1 MEKED
6 TLPLLNVDRA
16 RENAAR
22 HPWARAILEGWKQQV
37 AYLMEQDR
45 GFVEAMMPELTPW
58 PQYGQNC
65 PVCVNRLSTMGETGI
80 YDWDVRDP
88 DRLVC
93 KYCRTEYPS
102 PDHPETGSVT
112 APRMGQ
118 TFTFYLTDEER
129 AHPEDRSGRHAF
141 KWVNW
146 PVHTSWSGII
156 RSMKINWCFE
166 KMLPLAK
173 LHALTGEVRYAR
185 WSAWIMDCLARRY
198 PTWLFHSYDG
208 TVADCPPGE
217 AAASMGAHPP
227 GGRFP
232 PETIIT
238 AFEGR
243 HLEGDHAVLNNG
255 FWGAGR
261 MGCSGSDGRM
271 ILSATLAWDL
281 VRGARHDDGSPVIT
295 PEMDRR
301 IVEDLILAGW
311 ADTENWSAINNK
323 CGPGRALSAA
333 AGILFERPESVR
345 RAIEGLEALLGEAFH
360 FDGFC
365 TESPGYSSMHLNL
378 LREIPEMLTGY
389 SDPEGWAPESG
400 PRLDNLDPFQR
411 FDRYRLALESMARM
425 LDPNLQDPVIG
436 DSHHGQG
443 IDPIHA
449 EVLAAHY
456 GGGYA
461 GLLEKAQGAPLSEK
475 GTEYALWHRDPDLKA
490 AGETGL
496 PRRTEWFPGW
506 HVAVLRGGD
515 PEGHTALYLNGYACG
530 GHRHYDSLGLIYI
543 AHGKEMA
550 ADRGYIWDDPRNAW
564 TRSTLSHNIVTVD
577 AASQRGHTE
586 PASLELFGSGAGVE
600 VVQASARQYEQC
612 GRYQRTCALVRIP
625 GGTYAVD
632 FFRVDGGRL
641 HQYGFHCNGR
651 LAGIQGVDLEPVD
664 DEIEWLDNL
673 RAGQP
678 RQPFTA
684 TWLNEE
690 VRLDLTLLNPVDR
703 LLLAD
708 APGWRSDT
716 GDQLH
721 APPVQQLLAERRGA
735 DLVSRYAAVI
745 TPYIDE
751 SPVRGARLLLDDPAS
766 GALAVAVQRQGYTD
780 YILSAPG
787 GGAHDL
793 GPVSIEGRFGFAS
806 VDDGG
811 NPRRAYLLCGTT
823 LRCGS
828 RTLTLDRAQ
837 VPLVVASVEGRTFRL
852 AEPVPEP
859 ETLPGTWLLAAD
871 TGYEVESAAER
882 SITVRDYPAVP
893 CGEVRLLG
901 AAAFDEG

>member
-1 MEKED
+1 M
-6 TLPLLNVDRA
+6 PLLNVDRA
-16 RENAAR
+16 RENVAR
-22 HPWARAILEGWKQQV
+22 HTWAQAILEGWKQQV

-45 GFVEAMMPELTPW
+45 GFIEAMMPELTPW

-65 PVCVNRLSTMGETGI
+65 PVCVGRLSTMGETGI

-93 KYCRTEYPS
+93 KYCKTEYPG

-118 TFTFYLTDEER
+118 TFTFYLTDKER

-146 PVHTSWSGII
+146 PVHTSWTGII

-173 LHALTGEVRYAR
+173 LYALTGEVRYAR

-232 PETIIT
+232 PEAIIT

-243 HLEGDHAVLNNG
+243 HLHDDHAVLNNG

-271 ILSATLAWDL
+271 ILSVTLAWDL
-281 VRGARHDDGSPVIT
+281 VRGAREADGSPVIT

-301 IVEDLILAGW
+301 IVDDLILAGW
-311 ADTENWSAINNK
+311 ADTENWNAINNK

-333 AGILFERPESVR
+333 AGTLFGKPESVR
-345 RAIEGLEALLGEAFH
+345 RAIEGLETLLEEAFH

-378 LREIPEMLTGY
+378 LRDIPELLTGY
-389 SDPEGWAPESG
+389 SDPEGYAPESG
-400 PRLDNLDPFQR
+400 PRLDDLDPFRQ

-475 GTEYALWHRDPDLKA
+475 GTEYALWHRDPGLKA

-506 HVAVLRGGD
+506 HVAVLRGGN

-543 AHGKEMA
+543 AHGREMA

-577 AASQRGHTE
+577 GRSQEGRPE
-586 PASLELFGSGAGVE
+586 PAALELFGTGAGVE

-612 GRYQRTCALVRIP
+612 GRYQRTCALVQVP
-625 GGTYAVD
+625 GGGTYAVD

-641 HQYGFHCNGR
+641 HQYGFHCNGG
-651 LAGIQGVDLEPVD
+651 LAGLRGVDLEPVD
-664 DEIEWLDNL
+664 EEIEWLGNL
-673 RAGQP
+673 RAGRP

-684 TWLNEE
+684 TWQEQE
-690 VRLDLTLLNPVDR
+690 VRMDLTLLNPVDR

-721 APPVQQLLAERRGA
+721 APPVQQILAERRGA
-735 DLVSRYAAVI
+735 ADLSSRYAAVI
-745 TPYIDE
+745 APYVEE
-751 SPVRGARLLLDDPAS
+751 SPVRGARLLLDDPAT
-766 GALAVAVQRQGYTD
+766 GALGIAVERQGCTD
-780 YILSAPG
+780 YILSAPE

-806 VDDGG
+806 VDDAG
-811 NPRRAYLLCGTT
+811 NPRRAFLLCGTT
-823 LRCGS
+823 LQCGG
-828 RTLTLDRAQ
+828 RGLRLDQAQ
-837 VPLVVASVEGRTFRL
+837 VPLEVASAEGRTFHL
-852 AEPVPEP
+852 AEAVPEP
-859 ETLPGTWLLAAD
+859 EALPGTWLLAAD
-871 TGYEVESAAER
+871 TGYEVESATER

-893 CGEVRLLG
+893 CGEIRLLG
-901 AAAFDEG
+901 AAAFVEE

>member
-1 MEKED
+1 M
-6 TLPLLNVDRA
+6 PLLNVDKA
-16 RENAAR
+16 RENVAR
-22 HPWARAILEGWKQQV
+22 HTWARAILEGWKQQV

-45 GFVEAMMPELTPW
+45 GFIEAMMPELTPW

-80 YDWDVRDP
+80 YDWDPHDP

-93 KYCRTEYPS
+93 RYCKTEYPS
-102 PDHPETGSVT
+102 SDHPETGSVT

-173 LHALTGEVRYAR
+173 LYALTGDAAYAR
-185 WSAWIMDCLARRY
+185 WSASIMDCLARRY

-227 GGRFP
+227 AGRFP
-232 PETIIT
+232 PEAIIT

-243 HLEGDHAVLNNG
+243 HLHGDHAVLNNG

-261 MGCSGSDGRM
+261 LGCSGSDGRS

-281 VRGARHDDGSPVIT
+281 IRGAREADGSPVIT
-295 PEMDRR
+295 PQMNRR
-301 IVEDLILAGW
+301 IVDDLILAGW
-311 ADTENWSAINNK
+311 ADTEHWNDINNK

-333 AGILFERPESVR
+333 AGTLFGKPESVR
-345 RAIEGLEALLGEAFH
+345 RAIQGLEALLEEAFH

-378 LREIPEMLTGY
+378 LRDIPELLTGY
-389 SDPEGWAPESG
+389 TDPEGYAPESG
-400 PRLDNLDPFQR
+400 PRLEELDPFHR
-411 FDRYRLALESMARM
+411 FDRYRLALESMVRM

-436 DSHHGQG
+436 DSHDGQG

-490 AGETGL
+490 GAETGL

-506 HVAVLRGGD
+506 HVAVLRAGD

-543 AHGKEMA
+543 AHGREMA

-577 AASQRGHTE
+577 GRSQMGRAE
-586 PASLELFGSGAGVE
+586 PAALELFGTGAGVE

-612 GRYQRTCALVRIP
+612 GRYQRTCALVRVP
-625 GGTYAVD
+625 GGGTYAVD
-632 FFRVDGGRL
+632 IFRVDGGGL

-651 LAGIQGVDLEPVD
+651 LTGIDGAGLEPVD
-664 DEIEWLDNL
+664 EEIEWLDNL
-673 RAGQP
+673 RAGPP
-678 RQPFTA
+678 RQAFTA
-684 TWLNEE
+684 SWQNEE
-690 VRLDLTLLNPVDR
+690 VRMDLTLLSPVDR

-721 APPVQQLLAERRGA
+721 ASPVQQILAERRSEA
-735 DLVSRYAAVI
+735 DLSSRYAGVI

-751 SPVRGARLLLDDPAS
+751 SPVRGARLLLDDPVT
-766 GALAVAVQRQGYTD
+766 GALAVAVEREGCTD
-780 YILSAPG
+780 YILSAPE

-793 GPVSIEGRFGFAS
+793 GPVSIEGCFGFAS
-806 VDDGG
+806 VDGEG
-811 NPRRAYLLCGTT
+811 NLRRAFLLCGTT
-823 LRCGS
+823 LRCGG
-828 RTLTLDRAQ
+828 RTLTADQAQ
-837 VPLVVASVEGRTFRL
+837 VPLGVASVEGRTFHL
-852 AEPVPEP
+852 AEAVPGP
-859 ETLPGTWLLAAD
+859 EALPGTWLLAAD
-871 TGYEVESAAER
+871 TGYEVESASDR
-882 SITVRDYPAVP
+882 SITVRDYPAVA
-893 CGEVRLLG
+893 CGEIRLLQ
-901 AAAFDEG
+901 AAAFAAEG